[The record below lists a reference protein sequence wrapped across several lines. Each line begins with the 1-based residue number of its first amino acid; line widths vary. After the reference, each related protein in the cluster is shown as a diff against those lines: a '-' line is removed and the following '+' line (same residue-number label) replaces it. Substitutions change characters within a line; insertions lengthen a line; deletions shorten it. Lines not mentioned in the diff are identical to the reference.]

1 LRWRCD
7 HQLLR
12 GPRGP
17 LAETFGV
24 HPSYLSDRGSKPLII
39 DQEAMGIFRDET
51 GSAIDH
57 NSLRLPERERQMIFI
72 TRQFEACRE
81 MMTTTAPRCRFRL
94 RITSPNSLGRCD
106 HGRVDPKSP
115 SHSRSVFVP
124 C

>member
-1 LRWRCD
+1 VEQLKGSQLLSGLIYCNPFDGGCSPLRWRCD

-51 GSAIDH
+51 GSAIKITIAFIYT
-57 NSLRLPERERQMIFI
+57 SERDR
-72 TRQFEACRE
+72 
-81 MMTTTAPRCRFRL
+81 
-94 RITSPNSLGRCD
+94 
-106 HGRVDPKSP
+106 
-115 SHSRSVFVP
+115 
-124 C
+124 